1 MTLPKINKLVIE
13 NFSLYRQRQR
23 IELDVPRGVLC
34 LAGANGLGKSTFI
47 SILSYAI
54 TGTVVRPDIDFK
66 SLSSIPAF
74 VKRTEGF
81 SYRYFDGRVNER
93 DRDIACVY
101 VNFSLG
107 GFEYSVKRSFFDNS
121 DLIDFSRVDANGCDT
136 VNADLPLLTQYT
148 SFFIEDAGL
157 SSFEQYIFLQ
167 TYVMTF
173 DESKKLLFWDEDVM
187 NRLMYLFFSISPE
200 VAQKADALRKNIKR
214 YESNMRNLQWEV
226 SKMEKRL
233 AKLSTNGIITEE
245 EAHEIEQVCD
255 NEAKINSS
263 IESEINRR
271 QEITANLKEVK
282 LQFDGA
288 VIKLHSLK
296 SQYEEV
302 FGSLYDRKV
311 SIETNGKIQE
321 LLKKIIVLLTENEN
335 ADISEAVSAMRD
347 EIVNAIRQTRAF
359 DEKTKLEQLKTF
371 DRQMMELKATSSELN
386 TKYHR
391 LLNEQSESQ
400 KKIMEL
406 NDALAQYRKE
416 NEVFLQKKDCI
427 KETEQ
432 TRQEIS
438 ALKMHI
444 QGRRKEKDE
453 AERLRNQNQ
462 RELKPL
468 ENEMKRLFMSVAKNF
483 VPTFREYA
491 RSFIGLDIDIDLRDV
506 NGMASLVINVN
517 GSDRRSRFQLSESQQ
532 YFLDIA
538 LRFSLIECANSKN
551 TFMLIDTPEGSLDI
565 AYENRAGKMFSDFVD
580 RGYNVIMTANIN
592 TSQLLL
598 KLAERCRKGKM
609 KVERMTDWTILTQV
623 QQEEAKII
631 ESAYDK
637 IEKELMGENA

>member
-47 SILSYAI
+47 SILSYAM

-74 VKRTEGF
+74 VKRIEGF

-173 DESKKLLFWDEDVM
+173 DESKRLLFWDEDVM

-200 VAQKADALRKNIKR
+200 VAQKADTLRKNIKR

-302 FGSLYDRKV
+302 FGSLYNQKV

-347 EIVNAIRQTRAF
+347 EIVNAIRQTRVF

-386 TKYHR
+386 TKYRR

-468 ENEMKRLFMSVAKNF
+468 EDEMKRLFMSVAKTF

-598 KLAERCRKGKM
+598 KLAERCGKDKM

>member
-1 MTLPKINKLVIE
+1 MTLPKINKIVIE

-47 SILSYAI
+47 SILSYAM
-54 TGTVVRPDIDFK
+54 TGIVVRPDIDFK

-81 SYRYFDGRVNER
+81 SDSYFDGRVDER

-107 GFEYSVKRSFFDNS
+107 ECEYSVRRSFFDTS
-121 DLIDFSRVDANGCDT
+121 DLIDFSRVDANGNGT

-148 SFFIEDAGL
+148 SFFIKDAGL
-157 SSFEQYIFLQ
+157 SSFDQYVFLQ

-200 VAQKADALRKNIKR
+200 IAQKADTLRKNIKR
-214 YESNMRNLQWEV
+214 YESNMRNLQWDV

-233 AKLSTNGIITEE
+233 TRLSTNGILTEE

-255 NEAKINSS
+255 NEAKINLS
-263 IESEINRR
+263 IEMEMNRQQEIN
-271 QEITANLKEVK
+271 ANLKE
-282 LQFDGA
+282 
-288 VIKLHSLK
+288 IKLHLDGVVLK
-296 SQYEEV
+296 LHDLRSQYEEV

-311 SIETNGKIQE
+311 SVESNAKIQD
-321 LLKKIIVLLTENEN
+321 LLKKIIVLLTDNED
-335 ADISEAVSAMRD
+335 ADISELVSAMRA
-347 EIVNAIRQTRAF
+347 EIVTAIRHTRVS
-359 DEKTKLEQLKTF
+359 DEKAKLEQLKIF
-371 DRQMMELKATSSELN
+371 DSQMMLLKATSSELDN
-386 TKYHR
+386 KYHR
-391 LLNEQSESQ
+391 LLNEQSDSQ
-400 KKIMEL
+400 KRIMKL
-406 NDALAQYRKE
+406 NENLAQYRKE
-416 NEVFLQKKDCI
+416 NEVFLRKKDCI

-432 TRQEIS
+432 IRQEIA

-444 QGRRKEKDE
+444 QERKKEKAE
-453 AERLRNQNQ
+453 AERLRNESQH
-462 RELKPL
+462 ELKPL
-468 ENEMKRLFMSVAKNF
+468 EDEMKRLFTSVAKTF

-538 LRFSLIECANSKN
+538 LRFSLIECTKSKN

-598 KLAERCRKGKM
+598 RLAERCGKDKM

-623 QQEEAKII
+623 QQEEQNII
-631 ESAYDK
+631 ENAYDK
-637 IEKELMGENA
+637 IEEELMRKHA